1 MGGLIQLAAAL
12 VRNAFGGVRRQTTER
27 LVLDAIIAALLLI
40 AFVLALVLG
49 IVALAEVIG
58 LKGALAVFVAGALVL
73 AGCVWI
79 LLQVR
84 MKRRK
89 AEMARQR
96 AADQKELLAQAALV
110 ALPILKSG
118 RGIAIGLAVLGVL
131 AALASKGGDDAPDD
145 EA

>member
-73 AGCVWI
+73 AGGVWI

-131 AALASKGGDDAPDD
+131 AALASKGGDDTPDD
-145 EA
+145 ET